1 MPLWAALAIVLA
13 AYVVRSVSRGF
24 DFAPD
29 LPGDA
34 VALISLLVVL
44 VLVGWLRRDDKRRD
58 ALDSQNAADDASD
71 PES

>member
-1 MPLWAALAIVLA
+1 MPLWAALAVALA
-13 AYVVRSVSRGF
+13 AYGVRSVSRGF
-24 DFAPD
+24 DFTPD

-44 VLVGWLRRDDKRRD
+44 VLVGWLRADDARRD
-58 ALDSQNAADDASD
+58 ALDSESATGDTSD